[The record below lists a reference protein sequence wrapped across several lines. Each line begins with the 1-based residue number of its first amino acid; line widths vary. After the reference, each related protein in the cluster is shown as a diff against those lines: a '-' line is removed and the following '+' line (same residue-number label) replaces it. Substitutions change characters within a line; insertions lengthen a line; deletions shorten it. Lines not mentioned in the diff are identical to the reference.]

1 MSTLA
6 TCPAP
11 APLPAAQ
18 AQTHESQR
26 AELAQIIARH
36 CPHDGTFD
44 TPIAGLHLFRGSSTG
59 APSCSIISS
68 VFAMLAQGAK
78 RLLVADDAYDYDA
91 RHYLV
96 SSVDLPILARISEAS
111 PQRPYLGL
119 ALDIDPLKIG
129 ELTAA
134 LPQSYRS
141 EPLSRAIGVDS
152 LNVDIQNAA
161 LRLLRLLDTPDDI
174 LVLAPIVER
183 ELLYRVLTGS
193 LGARLRQ
200 AAAADS
206 HSHQIVRAIGWL
218 KDHLDQPFSMTVL
231 TDVAGMSK
239 SSLHQHFKQ
248 MTGMTPLQYHK
259 QLRLQEARRLMLA
272 NLEDA
277 ASAAHRVG
285 YESASQFSREYR
297 RMFGAPPARDIAQ
310 LRNEQ
315 GETRCIADDPD

>member
-1 MSTLA
+1 MNTAAHHVPLA
-6 TCPAP
+6 AAP
-11 APLPAAQ
+11 TSIDSHFEA
-18 AQTHESQR
+18 QR

-36 CPHDGTFD
+36 CPVDGTVESAV
-44 TPIAGLHLFRGSSTG
+44 PGLRLFRGSSTS

-68 VFAMLAQGAK
+68 MFAMLAQGAK
-78 RLLVADDAYDYDA
+78 NLMVAGDSYAYDA

-96 SSVDLPILARISEAS
+96 SSIDLPILAQISEAS
-111 PQRPYLGL
+111 PEHPYLGL
-119 ALDIDPLKIG
+119 ALDIDALKIS
-129 ELTAA
+129 ELSASMPA
-134 LPQSYRS
+134 SLHAEQV
-141 EPLSRAIGVDS
+141 SRAIGVDL
-152 LNVDIQNAA
+152 LNADIQSAT
-161 LRLLRLLDTPDDI
+161 LRLVRLLDTPADI
-174 LVLAPIVER
+174 PVLAPIIER
-183 ELLYRVLTGS
+183 ELLYRLLTGA

-200 AAAADS
+200 AAAVDS
-206 HSHQIVRAIGWL
+206 HSHQVIRVIGWL
-218 KDHLDQPFSMTVL
+218 KDHLDQPFSMRVL

-239 SSLHQHFKQ
+239 SSLHQHFKA

-310 LRNEQ
+310 LRNEH
-315 GETRCIADDPD
+315 GEPHCVADAMD